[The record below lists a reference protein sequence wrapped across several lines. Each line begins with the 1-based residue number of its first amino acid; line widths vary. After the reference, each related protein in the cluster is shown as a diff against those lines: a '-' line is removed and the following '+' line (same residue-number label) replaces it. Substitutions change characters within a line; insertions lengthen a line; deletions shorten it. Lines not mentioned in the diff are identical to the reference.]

1 MLADSDSISNANP
14 RTQIDSLGPGTA
26 LASAPYWR
34 ELIKHQG
41 TSPFNPNTTYVVYR
55 NVKDYGAKGDG
66 VTDDSAAFNLAM
78 SDGGRCGGGN
88 CQSSTITGA
97 VVYVPKGTYLLKKAI
112 TPYYMTQLLG
122 DARDPPTLLADESF
136 HDMAVIDADPYLPG
150 GGGAQWFTNQNNFYR
165 TVKNFVIDVRRVPAT
180 VSQGTGIHW
189 QVAQA
194 TSLQNIKFYMS
205 EDSDTAHQGIWMEN
219 GSGGFMSNL
228 TFYGGKY
235 GMWVGNQQFTVQ
247 NVTMNNCKTAVFG
260 VWNWGWTFQG
270 ITINNCGVGF
280 DLLTGGTTSATQSI
294 GSETIV
300 DAVVNDTPFFVRSSN
315 TSNDHLTG
323 SLVLINA
330 QLNNVSVAVSA
341 INQTEPLLIGTSGV
355 MNIAAWAQGNIYKG
369 SDLNFNYTQGNIE
382 IPQIP
387 ESLLDN
393 DGRIVSKSRPQYE
406 DYSLDQ
412 IISAKDYG
420 AKGDGK
426 TDDTKTLQALLNESA
441 NKKIIFLDA
450 GVYLITRTLSFPAG
464 TRLTGEVWST
474 ISATGTYFADQ
485 AKPQVAVRVGE
496 EGSEGVMEITDVL
509 FSTKGAAPGA
519 ILVEWNVRDPKGA
532 PASAGLWDTHF
543 RIGGAAGTELQL
555 KECPAKTNNAEACT
569 SVFLSL
575 HITERAS
582 AYLEST
588 WIWVADHTLDE
599 DGVSQLEIYAGRGVL
614 SQSLG
619 PVWMIGTSEH
629 HVIYQYR
636 LVNAKNHYLGLVQT
650 ESPYHQP
657 HPAPPYPF
665 TLNEA
670 YVDPKFSDDL
680 CYAWS
685 LSVAKS
691 ENILVLGAGFYS
703 FFNNYVDSCSQH
715 NKPCQSQITD
725 IDSES
730 DVCLYSVSTVGVQW
744 PVSVNQKGVAL
755 QQDNIN
761 GFSETVT
768 VWTSS

>member
-1 MLADSDSISNANP
+1 MAADPKTNITPSTQTDSMS
-14 RTQIDSLGPGTA
+14 PGTA
-26 LASAPYWR
+26 PAGAPYWR

-41 TSPFNPNTTYVVYR
+41 TSPFNPNTTYMVYR

-66 VTDDSAAFNLAM
+66 ITDDSAAFNLAI
-78 SDGGRCGGGN
+78 SDGGRCGGGK
-88 CQSSTITGA
+88 CQSSTITPA
-97 VVYVPKGTYLLKKAI
+97 SVYVPKGVYLLKKAI

-122 DARDPPTLLADESF
+122 DPRDPPTLLADESF
-136 HDMAVIDADPYLPG
+136 RDLAVIDADPYIPG
-150 GGGAQWFTNQNNFYR
+150 EGGAQWFTNQNNFYR
-165 TVKNFVIDVRRVPAT
+165 TVKNFIIDVRRVPAT

-205 EDSDTAHQGIWMEN
+205 EDPNTAHQGIWMEN
-219 GSGGFMSNL
+219 GSGGFMSDL
-228 TFYGGKY
+228 TFYGGKF

-260 VWNWGWTFQG
+260 IWNWGWTFQG
-270 ITINNCGVGF
+270 ITINNCNVGF
-280 DLLTGGTTSATQSI
+280 DLLTGGTTTATQSV

-300 DAVVNDTPFFVRSSN
+300 DAVVNNTVYFVRSSN
-315 TSNDHLTG
+315 TSNRHLTG
-323 SLVLINA
+323 SLVLVNI

-341 INQTEPLLIGTSGV
+341 INQTKPLLAGTSGV
-355 MNIAAWAQGNIYKG
+355 MKIAAWGQGNVYKG
-369 SDLNFNYTQGNIE
+369 SNPSSSYTQGYIQN
-382 IPQIP
+382 PQISK
-387 ESLLDN
+387 SLLN
-393 DGRIVSKSRPQYE
+393 SDGRIVSKSRPQYE
-406 DYSLDQ
+406 DYSLDE
-412 IISAKDYG
+412 IVSAKDYG

-426 TDDTKTLQALLNESA
+426 TDDTAVLQALLNESA

-450 GVYLITRTLSFPAG
+450 GVYLITTTLLIPAG
-464 TRLTGEVWST
+464 TRLTGEAWST
-474 ISATGTYFADQ
+474 ICATGSYFANAED
-485 AKPQVAVRVGE
+485 PQVAVRVGA
-496 EGSEGVMEITDVL
+496 EGSEGIVEITDIL

-519 ILVEWNVRDPKGA
+519 ILVEWNIRDPAGK

-555 KECPAKTNNAEACT
+555 AECPAKTNNVNACT
-569 SVFLSL
+569 SIFLSL
-575 HITERAS
+575 HITERAT

-599 DGVSQLEIYAGRGVL
+599 DGVTQLEIYAGRGML

-636 LVNAKNHYLGLVQT
+636 FANAENHYLGFVQT

-657 HPAPPYPF
+657 KPPAPYPF
-665 TLNEA
+665 SLSEPFA
-670 YVDPKFSDDL
+670 DPTFPPDL
-680 CYAWS
+680 TSAWS

-691 ENILVLGAGFYS
+691 KGIVVLGAGFYS
-703 FFNNYVDSCSQH
+703 FFHNYDNSCSQ
-715 NKPCQSQITD
+715 NKACQSQITD

-730 DVCLYSVSTVGVQW
+730 NVQLYSVSTVGVQY
-744 PVSVNQKGVAL
+744 PISVNQKGVAL
-755 QQDNIN
+755 QQDNVN
-761 GFSETVT
+761 GFAETVT